1 MRSARNE
8 NNTFQIHSLRR
19 GLGLLGVSISM
30 LLCAGVVVADKQQ
43 PKAADMQQLQ
53 QMMKKQIGLMK
64 PELQKRVKA
73 LSPKTKKMLLSIYAQ
88 HSRHSDK
95 VTLRQVMHEVLS
107 DYQSMAAGIMTDNAE
122 QAADSARRLANHR
135 IPRGGLLPYMSL
147 EMINDDSLA
156 ALDGFN
162 ASVEGTAKRLADAAE
177 QGDMGKAASYMDDI
191 TGGCVGCHAMFR
203 GIPGQSDLLR

>member
-1 MRSARNE
+1 MQRVQQK
-8 NNTFQIHSLRR
+8 NNTFRIHSLRR
-19 GLGLLGVSISM
+19 GLGLLYVSASM
-30 LLCAGVVVADKQQ
+30 LLCAGVTVAGEQQ
-43 PKAADMQQLQ
+43 PMAPDMKQVQQL
-53 QMMKKQIGLMK
+53 MKKQIGLMK

-88 HSRHSDK
+88 HSRHSAK

-135 IPRGGLLPYMSL
+135 IPRGGLLPYMRL
-147 EMINDDSLA
+147 DQINDNSLA

-162 ASVEGTAKRLADAAE
+162 ASVEGTAKRLADAAD

-203 GIPGQSDLLR
+203 GVPGQSSLLR